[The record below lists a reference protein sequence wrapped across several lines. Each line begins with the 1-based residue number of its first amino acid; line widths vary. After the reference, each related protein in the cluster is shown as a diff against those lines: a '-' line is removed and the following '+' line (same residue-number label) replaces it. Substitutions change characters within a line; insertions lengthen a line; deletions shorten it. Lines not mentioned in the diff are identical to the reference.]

1 MSTNIKLKQSDVPNK
16 IPSVDQLELGEIAIN
31 TYDGTLYFKRQQEYF
46 DNDLQEIVSV
56 DEVIE
61 FTSHIPVENVL
72 YVQKAGNDKNSGNS
86 WSNAFVSIEA
96 AVKAADIRNT
106 LTLIQVGPGVYFTKG
121 HIDVPDNT
129 VIQSSHRTVFIKPEI
144 GYEERNTFRLGS
156 GCFLEGFIFEGFRLD
171 SLDDPTEGFAVCFR
185 PGALITRVPYVHKV
199 AVRTPPYWTTIAP
212 PLDVSNGNPLV
223 GRGAGVVLADGAVLD
238 PDSVFP
244 NIMTWGATPV
254 THNGIGYCAKNGA
267 LINAVNAISIWCHKH
282 FLAMSGGQIIL
293 SSCSTQFGDFTLVSQ
308 GSKQTISPYEVD
320 FPLTIQEIV
329 SDEIDTNTDTIID
342 NLISELVSQGYTDN
356 WPQNYTT
363 LTRRDAGLFLQA
375 MSWVLSTSNEKPMLD
390 FSKGLFNVT
399 GNRAFTSIPY
409 NYDKCF
415 RDTGLITEAIAYDIL
430 FNSNYRSINAA
441 LSYYR
446 ASASTVVTSQ
456 LFATL
461 AALNYQ
467 KGVVAEYLSG
477 TTLARSNSLFDEV
490 IDIVTNGTGAADA
503 YVLSDPTNYDDG
515 FFQARRL
522 LVSNKTF
529 IQDEIEAWIA
539 VQVSGNIS
547 PFTSGFVYDAAACR
561 RDVGFILDA
570 LRYDLTYGGNLET
583 YNAAMAY
590 FVGTQ
595 AQYGSGE
602 KAATLATYLRLKS
615 VVGDVTQLIIV
626 STSLGNNNTQEMSG
640 AAGSV
645 SAATFAQA
653 RIQDI
658 YNAIDND
665 GVSFARIIPDLTW
678 PADEFTTA
686 HNQLSINT
694 TEISTDVLEYLSRIE
709 TGYNFDKCYRD
720 TLLINTAI
728 AYDVMFNSNY
738 RSINAALSYYRA
750 TANKVLV
757 EQKAITLQALTR
769 QKITLGTYLVGT
781 SLTRSN
787 ALFDEVID
795 IVTNGTGAADA
806 YVLSDPTNYDDGFF
820 QARRLLVANK
830 TFIQDEIESWI
841 SYQVAN
847 VITPFTGSFTY
858 DAVACRKDVGFIVD
872 ALRYDLTY
880 GGNLET
886 YNAAMAY
893 FVGATSQ
900 YGPGEKA
907 ATLAAYARLRVILGN
922 ILQAVTVNPV
932 YTATSQDVS
941 GVAGS
946 MSATLFAQARI
957 DNISNTINSDGVPPL
972 KILPLTDWPA
982 AEFTLSFSIINTNT
996 ILIANDV
1003 LRYINIE
1010 NKTLLGAFVFAW
1022 EYMRDR
1028 IKSLPTPN
1036 SNSNDIVD
1044 ALVDALTRT
1053 VFNPNKLVSPSV
1065 ITAVGHTWTGIMSGV
1080 ALTKIPPAN
1089 NLTSIEES
1097 IIELDSGVVIASGQ
1111 DDQGSALFI
1120 GGMKID
1126 ADTGE
1131 LSGPPF
1137 DTAVNRIATRAAI
1150 ARSF

>member
-1 MSTNIKLKQSDVPNK
+1 MSNIILKRSDIPNK
-16 IPSVDQLELGEIAIN
+16 IPSVDQLDLGEIAIN

-46 DNDLQEIVSV
+46 DDNLQEIVSV

-86 WSNAFVSIEA
+86 WSNAFASIEI
-96 AVKAADIRNT
+96 AVKAAAIRNA

-121 HIDVPDNT
+121 HIDVSDNT
-129 VIQSSHRTVFIKPEI
+129 VIQSSHRTVFIKPVP
-144 GYEERNTFRLGS
+144 GFEERNVFRLGS

-171 SLDDPTEGFAVCFR
+171 NLDNPNEGFAVCFR
-185 PGALITRVPYVHKV
+185 PGALITRVPYVHKI

-212 PLDVSNGNPLV
+212 PLDRLNGNPLV

-267 LINAVNAISIWCHKH
+267 LINAVNAISLWCHKH
-282 FLAMSGGQIIL
+282 FLAIDGGQIIL

-308 GSKQTISPYEVD
+308 GSKQIIRPYEVD
-320 FPLTIQEIV
+320 FPLTIQEVV
-329 SDEIDTNTDTIID
+329 SNEIDASTDSIID
-342 NLISELVSQGYTDN
+342 NLVAELNLQGYTDN
-356 WPQNYTT
+356 WPQSYTT

-375 MSWVLSTSNEKPMLD
+375 MSWVLNTSNETPMLD
-390 FSKGLFNVT
+390 FSKGLFDVT

-415 RDTGLITEAIAYDIL
+415 RDTGLITEAIAYDVM

-446 ASASTVVTSQ
+446 ATASNVLTSQ
-456 LFATL
+456 LFGTL

-467 KGVVAEYLSG
+467 KEVVAKYLSG
-477 TTLARSNSLFDEV
+477 ERLVSSNALFDEV
-490 IDIVTNGTGAADA
+490 IDIITNGPSAADD
-503 YVLSDPTNYDDG
+503 YLLTDPTNYDLG
-515 FFQARRL
+515 LFQARRL
-522 LVSNKTF
+522 LVENKTF
-529 IQDEIEAWIA
+529 IQDEIDAWIA
-539 VQVSGNIS
+539 VQVSGNIL
-547 PFTSGFVYDAAACR
+547 PFTGSFTYDAVACR
-561 RDVGFILDA
+561 RDVGFIIDA

-590 FVGTQ
+590 FVGAV

-615 VVGDVTQLIIV
+615 IVGDILQLILI
-626 STSLGNNNTQEMSG
+626 SQSSGNTNTQETSG
-640 AAGSV
+640 TAGSV
-645 SAATFAQA
+645 FAATFAQS

-678 PADEFTTA
+678 PSNESTTA
-686 HNQLSINT
+686 YNQLTINIT
-694 TEISTDVLEYLSRIE
+694 KISTDVLDYLSRIE

-720 TLLINTAI
+720 TLLINSAI

-795 IVTNGTGAADA
+795 IITNGPTAADE
-806 YVLSDPTNYDDGFF
+806 YLLTDPTNYDSGFF

-847 VITPFTGSFTY
+847 VIAPFTGSFTY

-893 FVGATSQ
+893 FVGAVAQ
-900 YGPGEKA
+900 YGSGEKA

-982 AEFTLSFSIINTNT
+982 AEFTLSFSNINTNT

-1022 EYMRDR
+1022 EYMRDQ

-1044 ALVDALTRT
+1044 ALVDALIRT